1 MKESENSYPK
11 ENDSF
16 WDYVKENPR
25 IIGLPVSENKGIDIL
40 GALRD
45 IREAYKVNGI
55 KGDIMLTLLGS
66 LLVGAAQGQG
76 DKMIEEVIVSEAMD
90 SFDTHLKGILDEGH

>member
-1 MKESENSYPK
+1 
-11 ENDSF
+11 
-16 WDYVKENPR
+16 
-25 IIGLPVSENKGIDIL
+25 
-40 GALRD
+40 
-45 IREAYKVNGI
+45 
-55 KGDIMLTLLGS
+55 MLTLLGS

>member
-1 MKESENSYPK
+1 MKESENSYP
-11 ENDSF
+11 ENNDSF
-16 WDYVKENPR
+16 WDYVKENPG

-66 LLVGAAQGQG
+66 LLVGAAQGKG

-90 SFDTHLKGILDEGH
+90 SFDTHFKGILDEGH